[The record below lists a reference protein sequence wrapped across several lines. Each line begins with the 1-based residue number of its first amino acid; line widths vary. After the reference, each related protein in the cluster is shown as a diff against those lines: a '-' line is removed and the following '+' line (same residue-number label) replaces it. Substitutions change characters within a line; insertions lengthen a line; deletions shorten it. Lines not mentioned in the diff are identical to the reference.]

1 MSSHKFTS
9 FLSPAKLNLG
19 LKVVGKR
26 HDGYH
31 LLKSVF
37 CLIDLYDRIEI
48 QLTDNGKISLIEHN
62 QAWFYQKDLAYRAAV
77 LLQEYTGKITEGANI
92 RIKKIIPS
100 SAGLGGGSSNA
111 ATVLII
117 LNQLWNARLSTEE
130 LCQLGVKLG
139 ADVPFFIAGK
149 NALVSGI
156 GEIIEPIELPEFH
169 FVIIKPEFHA
179 STKLIFE
186 NLDLNLNQI
195 NAAQYTADYLI
206 NGRENDLEMVIRKLF
221 PETNSIF
228 SELQQYGTP
237 ALTGS
242 GSCIYLCYS
251 DKNSAKKVANILSPR
266 YNTYLATSIPE
277 SPAACN

>member
-1 MSSHKFTS
+1 MSSHKFTN

-19 LKVVGKR
+19 LKIVGKR

-77 LLQEYTGKITEGANI
+77 LLQEHTGKITEGANI

-111 ATVLII
+111 AAVLII
-117 LNQLWNARLSTEE
+117 LNQLWDTGLTTEE

-139 ADVPFFIAGK
+139 ADVPFFITGK
-149 NALVSGI
+149 SALVSGI
-156 GEIIEPIELPEFH
+156 GEIIEPIELPELH

-179 STKLIFE
+179 STKQIFE
-186 NLDLNLNQI
+186 SLCLDMNQI
-195 NAAQYTADYLI
+195 NATQYSVDYLI
-206 NGRENDLEMVIRKLF
+206 NSRENDLEKVIKKLF
-221 PETNSIF
+221 PESNLIF

-242 GSCIYLCYS
+242 GSCIYLTYT

-266 YNTYLATSIPE
+266 YNTYLAASIPE
-277 SPAACN
+277 SPVVCN